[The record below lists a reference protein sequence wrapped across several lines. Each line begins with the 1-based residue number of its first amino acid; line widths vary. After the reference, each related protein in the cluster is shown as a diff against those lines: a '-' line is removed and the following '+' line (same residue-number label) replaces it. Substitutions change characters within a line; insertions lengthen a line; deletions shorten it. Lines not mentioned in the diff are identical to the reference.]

1 MRPKAPARP
10 GSHRGST
17 GGSAPGDKGSM
28 SVELAAVIP
37 ALALLLLIVALA
49 GDFVQAQGSVDGAAR
64 DAARAAS
71 LARNPG
77 SADTLATQAADGDL
91 TGRCLGDIGVSVYGF
106 PALGQSAA
114 LGDTVTVTVRCDI
127 DTSIFG
133 VFALPARRTMTG
145 IATAPLDPFM
155 CRGTAC

>member
-1 MRPKAPARP
+1 
-10 GSHRGST
+10 
-17 GGSAPGDKGSM
+17 M

-49 GDFVQAQGSVDGAAR
+49 GDFMQAQGSVDGAAR

-71 LARNPG
+71 LARYPG
-77 SADTLATQAADGDL
+77 TGSLGADSLATQAADGDL
-91 TGRCLGDIGVSVYGF
+91 TGRCMGVVGVRVDGF
-106 PALGQSAA
+106 PALGQSAP
-114 LGDTVTVTVRCDI
+114 LGGTVTVTVRCDI

-133 VFALPARRTMTG
+133 VFNLPATHTMTG